1 MGESAGGAG
10 KPLIRNGYLRRS
22 RLRDGPG
29 GGVSVRGDHRRGPR
43 GAPAGPVAAHARA
56 VPLSPGTAAAKIFA
70 ATRFSFRGAPGNEA
84 LSHRGEGRPM
94 ILSAFALALA
104 AAVTLIGGLGAMIAA
119 EPGLE
124 PDVPRSAGY
133 V

>member
-1 MGESAGGAG
+1 
-10 KPLIRNGYLRRS
+10 
-22 RLRDGPG
+22 
-29 GGVSVRGDHRRGPR
+29 
-43 GAPAGPVAAHARA
+43 
-56 VPLSPGTAAAKIFA
+56 
-70 ATRFSFRGAPGNEA
+70 
-84 LSHRGEGRPM
+84 M